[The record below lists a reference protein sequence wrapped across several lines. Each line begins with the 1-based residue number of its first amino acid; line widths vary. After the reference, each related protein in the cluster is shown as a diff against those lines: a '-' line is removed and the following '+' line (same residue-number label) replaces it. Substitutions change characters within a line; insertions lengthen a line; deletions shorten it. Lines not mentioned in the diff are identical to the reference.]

1 MNFYQILFFIS
12 FNICTY
18 ILVAQNFTISGYVK
32 DANSGEQI
40 IAANVYVTNPLK
52 GTTTNHYG
60 FFSLTLPKGNYTL
73 SISAVG
79 YEKLELDIILDKN
92 YELNIELKPKSYLME
107 QVVVT
112 AERSDANIHNAEM
125 GVIKMPIE
133 KIKTIP
139 VLFGEVDVIKVIEL
153 TPGVLT
159 AGEGS
164 SAIMCEEEVLIKI

>member
-60 FFSLTLPKGNYTL
+60 FFHSHCQK
-73 SISAVG
+73 A
-79 YEKLELDIILDKN
+79 IILLLYQLWVMKN
-92 YELNIELKPKSYLME
+92 WN
-107 QVVVT
+107 
-112 AERSDANIHNAEM
+112 
-125 GVIKMPIE
+125 
-133 KIKTIP
+133 
-139 VLFGEVDVIKVIEL
+139 
-153 TPGVLT
+153 
-159 AGEGS
+159 
-164 SAIMCEEEVLIKI
+164 